1 MIPFARNKHLG
12 TGDDLRKATTH
23 FLVHTLAK
31 HHGTRGLPSQRSL
44 GLIPRGSQQTSNAMQ
59 AAGRCS
65 RHFDTRLALR
75 AVSRGVPDPR
85 YASPHRRRLARLSL
99 SRQCPSKCDTDLVS
113 RRGGQ
118 ITSRVV
124 CASPRLIRA
133 HKHAYAP
140 RTRLEAVRESLDAL
154 YHPRRKS

>member
-1 MIPFARNKHLG
+1 MMPFARNLSYLG
-12 TGDDLRKATTH
+12 TGEDLRKATTH
-23 FLVHTLAK
+23 FLAHTLAK
-31 HHGTRGLPSQRSL
+31 HHGSRGLSSQTM
-44 GLIPRGSQQTSNAMQ
+44 QAANAMQ
-59 AAGRCS
+59 VAGRCS

-85 YASPHRRRLARLSL
+85 YASPHRRRLAKLSL

-124 CASPRLIRA
+124 CASPCHIRA

>member
-1 MIPFARNKHLG
+1 MMPFARNLSYLG
-12 TGDDLRKATTH
+12 TGEDLRKATTH
-23 FLVHTLAK
+23 FLAHTLAK
-31 HHGTRGLPSQRSL
+31 HHETRGLPS
-44 GLIPRGSQQTSNAMQ
+44 SQMQVANAMQ
-59 AAGRCS
+59 VGGRCS

-85 YASPHRRRLARLSL
+85 YASPHRRRLAKLSL
-99 SRQCPSKCDTDLVS
+99 SRLCPSKCGTDLVS

-124 CASPRLIRA
+124 CASPRHIRA